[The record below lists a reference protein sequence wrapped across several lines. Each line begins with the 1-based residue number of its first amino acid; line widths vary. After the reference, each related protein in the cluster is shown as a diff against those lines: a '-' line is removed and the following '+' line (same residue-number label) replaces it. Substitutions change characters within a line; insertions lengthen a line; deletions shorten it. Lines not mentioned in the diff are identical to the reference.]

1 MNIIQTMNQSS
12 EQSEML
18 VIIETHKSVEPEP
31 LVIVDGVIA
40 QIATLFGT
48 TLKFATDLR
57 MTPPLTPPI
66 NPM

>member
-1 MNIIQTMNQSS
+1 MNQSS

-18 VIIETHKSVEPEP
+18 VIIETHKSVESDP

-40 QIATLFGT
+40 QIAALFGT

-57 MTPPLTPPI
+57 MIPPLTPPI
-66 NPM
+66 NLM

>member
-1 MNIIQTMNQSS
+1 MNQSS

-18 VIIETHKSVEPEP
+18 VIIEIHKSVEPEP

-57 MTPPLTPPI
+57 MTPLTPPI